1 MSSPRIPA
9 EVVRSDADRLLH
21 FNRLLIDQ
29 ALSLVDA
36 HEEVP
41 AAPAYGEYVGPH
53 LRHVIEH
60 YEALLL
66 RDADGE
72 LDYDQRPRDG
82 ALDQSP
88 GLAQVRLRAL
98 KQHLD
103 GAAAYAMDQPIL
115 VRGQGGVTGEFD
127 FAMRSSIGRELV
139 FVASHAIHHFALLR
153 LHCQQHGIPT
163 DPDFG
168 RAPSTVAHA
177 MAVTSCTPS
186 IEPRKELACLTVPS
200 AA

>member
-1 MSSPRIPA
+1 MSSTHPPV
-9 EVVRSDADRLLH
+9 EVVGSDAERLLH

-36 HEEVP
+36 HEVP
-41 AAPAYGEYVGPH
+41 GAPAYGHYTGPH

-66 RDADGE
+66 RGTDSD
-72 LDYDQRPRDG
+72 LDYDRRPRDG
-82 ALDQSP
+82 ALDQS
-88 GLAQVRLRAL
+88 ARIARVRLCGL
-98 KQHLD
+98 KQHLAD
-103 GAAAYAMDQPIL
+103 AEDTTLDRPVH

-127 FAMRSSIGRELV
+127 FVTRSSVGRELV
-139 FVASHAIHHFALLR
+139 FLASHAIHHFALLR
-153 LHCQQHGIPT
+153 IYCQQHGIPT

-177 MAVTSCTPS
+177 KAATASASP
-186 IEPRKELACLTVPS
+186 IEPRKESACLTSQS